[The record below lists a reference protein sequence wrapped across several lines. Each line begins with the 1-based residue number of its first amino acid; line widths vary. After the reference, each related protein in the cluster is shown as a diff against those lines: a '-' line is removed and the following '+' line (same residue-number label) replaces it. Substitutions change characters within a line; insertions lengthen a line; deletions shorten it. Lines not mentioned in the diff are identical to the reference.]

1 MKALHDSRKI
11 EYRKPFGAV
20 NCGEMVTLG
29 VEVDE
34 EFSGTVKVRLWI
46 EAQERIIEMQRN
58 PENIFEVE
66 LIMPEKSGIV
76 WYFFIVQTDDTKFYV
91 GNNMDHTGGIGMFYR
106 SQPPS
111 FQITVSRNFVVP
123 KWVQNRIMYQIF
135 PDSFCNGNEDGR
147 VNSPKKGSYI
157 QASWENKPSYHKD
170 ANGRIFQWAFFGG
183 NLKGITSKLDHIAG
197 LGVGMIYLNP
207 IFEASSPHRY
217 DTGDYMKIDGVLG
230 TLADFDELIAEA
242 KKRDI
247 GIILDGVFNHTGAD
261 SLYFNKKG
269 TYDTVGA
276 YNSTDSK
283 YFKWYSFKDYP
294 EKYECWWDVDDLP
307 NVNEG
312 NESYIDFIY
321 KGDQSVIRYWVRRGV
336 MGFRLDV
343 ADELPEDFIRG
354 IRKTLEEENPEA
366 FLIGEVWEDASNKVS
381 YGEMRNYFGGD
392 QLHSVMNY
400 PFYNALIDFALK
412 KIRAYDLKE
421 IMMSLYENYPKP
433 AILSAM
439 NLIGSHDRPRIL
451 TRLNSCR
458 WLSGIE
464 SSSIGDQENQKFEE
478 AQCQEGTT
486 RFETSRQEAIKR
498 LKMIAAL
505 QMALPGMPSIYYGDE
520 AGMEG
525 ESDPYNRATY
535 PWGREN
541 ASILEWYEKITKLR
555 NSQLIDMLTELPEIR
570 CLEDNLLVLTY
581 KNNRKELNVF
591 VNNDESNTKR
601 CELINSFEN
610 NTSVVELLYGT
621 KIEKV
626 NENTVVFEIPPLT
639 TLFLV
644 TLSQ

>member
-1 MKALHDSRKI
+1 MKALHDSRKT

-20 NCGEMVTLG
+20 NCGEKVTLG
-29 VEVDE
+29 MEVDE
-34 EFSGTVKVRLWI
+34 DFHGTVKARLWI
-46 EAQERIIEMQRN
+46 GDQEKIVEMVRN
-58 PENIFEVE
+58 AESVFEVD

-76 WYFFIVQTDDTKFYV
+76 WYFFIIQSDGPEFYV
-91 GNNMDHTGGIGMFYR
+91 GNNMDHAGGIGMFYR

-111 FQITVSRNFVVP
+111 FQITVSSNFVVP

-135 PDSFCNGNEDGR
+135 PDSFCNGNEDGK

-170 ANGRIFQWAFFGG
+170 TKGRIVQWGFFGG
-183 NLKGITSKLDHIAG
+183 NLKGITSKLDYIAG
-197 LGVGMIYLNP
+197 LGVGIIYLNP
-207 IFEASSPHRY
+207 IFEAASPHRY

-261 SLYFNKKG
+261 SIYFNKKG
-269 TYDTVGA
+269 KYETVGA
-276 YNSTDSK
+276 YNSTTSN
-283 YFKWYSFKDYP
+283 YFKWYSFKNYP
-294 EKYECWWDVDDLP
+294 EKYESWWDVDDLP
-307 NVNEG
+307 NVNE
-312 NESYIDFIY
+312 NDESYINFIY
-321 KGDQSVIRYWVRRGV
+321 KGDNSVIRYWIRRGV

-381 YGEMRNYFGGD
+381 YGKMRNYFGGD

-400 PFYNALIDFALK
+400 PFYNGLIDFAIK
-412 KIRAYDLKE
+412 KISAYDLKE
-421 IMMSLYENYPKP
+421 MMMSLYENYPKP

-451 TRLNSCR
+451 TRLNTCVSK
-458 WLSGIE
+458 I
-464 SSSIGDQENQKFEE
+464 DE
-478 AQCQEGTT
+478 AGMK
-486 RFETSRQEAIKR
+486 EAIQR
-498 LKMIAAL
+498 LKMISAL
-505 QMALPGMPSIYYGDE
+505 QMALPGIPSIYYGDE
-520 AGMEG
+520 VGMEG
-525 ESDPYNRATY
+525 EADPYNRATY

-541 ASILEWYEKITKLR
+541 TIILEWYYKITKLR
-555 NSQLIDMLTELPEIR
+555 NDQLLDMLTEFPEISHGK
-570 CLEDNLLVLTY
+570 DNVLVLTY
-581 KNNRKELNVF
+581 KNNKQEVNIF
-591 VNNDESNTKR
+591 VNNDENNSKR
-601 CELINSFEN
+601 CELINRFGEGA
-610 NTSVVELLYGT
+610 TAMELLYEV

-626 NENTVVFEIPPLT
+626 EESSFIFEIPPLT

>member
-1 MKALHDSRKI
+1 MKALHNSRKT
-11 EYRKPFGAV
+11 EYRQPFGAV
-20 NCGEMVTLG
+20 NCGDKVILRM
-29 VEVDE
+29 EVDK
-34 EFSGTVKVRLWI
+34 EFSGAIKVRLWTAA
-46 EAQERIIEMQRN
+46 EKQIIEMARN
-58 PENIFEVE
+58 SENFFEVE

-76 WYFFIVQTDDTKFYV
+76 WYFFIVQSDGSEFYV
-91 GNNMDHTGGIGMFYR
+91 GNNMDHSGGIGMFYR

-111 FQITVSRNFVVP
+111 FQITVSDNFVVP

-135 PDSFCNGNEDGR
+135 PDSFCNGNEDGK

-157 QASWENKPSYHKD
+157 QASWENTPSYHKD
-170 ANGRIFQWAFFGG
+170 LKGRIVQWGFFGG
-183 NLKGITSKLDHIAG
+183 NLKGITSKLDYISG
-197 LGVGMIYLNP
+197 LGVGIIYLNP

-261 SLYFNKKG
+261 SIYFNKKG
-269 TYDTVGA
+269 KYDSVGA
-276 YNSTDSK
+276 YNSKTSK
-283 YFKWYSFKDYP
+283 YFSWYSFKDYP
-294 EKYECWWDVDDLP
+294 TKYECWWDVDDLP

-312 NESYIDFIY
+312 DESYIDFIY
-321 KGDQSVIRYWVRRGV
+321 KGDESVIRYWVRKGV

-354 IRKTLEEENPEA
+354 IRKTLEEENPET
-366 FLIGEVWEDASNKVS
+366 FLLGEVWEDASNKVS
-381 YGEMRNYFGGD
+381 YGKMRNYFGGD

-400 PFYNALIDFALK
+400 PFYNGLIDFAIK
-412 KIRAYDLKE
+412 KINAYALKE
-421 IMMSLYENYPKP
+421 IMMSIYENYPKQ

-451 TRLNSCR
+451 TRLNTC
-458 WLSGIE
+458 GIPNENETVSTGDEE
-464 SSSIGDQENQKFEE
+464 SQDL
-478 AQCQEGTT
+478 QCQGGTLSK
-486 RFETSRQEAIKR
+486 ESSRQEAIKR

-505 QMALPGMPSIYYGDE
+505 QMVLPGIPSIYYGDE

-525 ESDPYNRATY
+525 EADPYNRATY

-541 ASILEWYEKITKLR
+541 NSILEWYHKITKLR
-555 NSQLIDMLTELPEIR
+555 NEQLLDMLTELPAIS
-570 CLEDNLLVLTY
+570 CLENNLLVLTY
-581 KNNRKELNVF
+581 KNKNKEVNIF
-591 VNNDESNTKR
+591 VNNDEDNSKR
-601 CELINSFEN
+601 CELIN
-610 NTSVVELLYGT
+610 NTGKDATVLELLYKT
-621 KIEKV
+621 EIKKV
-626 NENTVVFEIPPLT
+626 KENCYIFEIPPLT